1 MKRTSNFLAV
11 CVFVGVA
18 GVAAAQKGERVP
30 VLETF
35 GGTAA
40 ADKKP
45 DLKGGF
51 IATEAK
57 WKEVWEKLKAKEE
70 MPKVD
75 FAKHIL
81 LVTEKDAAD
90 PNRGS
95 VTVVKDDKGA
105 VTVNMISTL
114 IGFQP
119 SGQTK
124 YTFHKV
130 SREGITAVRR
140 FDPQA
145 KKWVNEPLPK
155 RACGR
160 HAEPGWTCP
169 AAFGRTLTF
178 CIFPGAL

>member
-1 MKRTSNFLAV
+1 MKWTSNFLAA
-11 CVFVGVA
+11 CVVVGFA
-18 GVAAAQKGERVP
+18 GVAAAAEPGKRVP

-45 DLKGGF
+45 DLKTGF
-51 IATEAK
+51 IAAEEK
-57 WKEVWEKLKAKEE
+57 WKEVWEKVGGKEKL
-70 MPKVD
+70 PKVD

-95 VTVVKDDKGA
+95 ATVSKDDKGA

-114 IGFQP
+114 IGFEP

-130 SREGITAVRR
+130 SREGVTAVRR
-140 FDPQA
+140 FDPA
-145 KKWVNEPLPK
+145 AMKMVSEPLPK
-155 RACGR
+155 
-160 HAEPGWTCP
+160 
-169 AAFGRTLTF
+169 
-178 CIFPGAL
+178 